1 MDRVKRNFEAPGGS
15 NAGRPSNLHRVETC
29 AVIRVVKNTENKVDE
44 KLCNARREAITE
56 RIEGLKKAI
65 YISAGAMTTII
76 TVVQLILT
84 YAPK

>member
-1 MDRVKRNFEAPGGS
+1 
-15 NAGRPSNLHRVETC
+15 
-29 AVIRVVKNTENKVDE
+29 VVKNTENKVDE